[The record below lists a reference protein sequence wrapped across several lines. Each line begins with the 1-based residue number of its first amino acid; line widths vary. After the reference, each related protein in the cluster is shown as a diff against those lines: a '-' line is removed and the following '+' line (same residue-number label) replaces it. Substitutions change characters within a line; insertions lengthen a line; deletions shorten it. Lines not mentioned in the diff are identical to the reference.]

1 MGHAIDRMMDR
12 DILHH
17 LPVVA
22 TVARRRSFAAAAAE
36 LGLGASA
43 VSHAVRLVEDR
54 LSTPLF
60 ARTTRSVSLTEAGAA
75 FLARALPALDA
86 IREAAEAT
94 QALKGRVSGVLRIN
108 APRVA
113 APLLLVDLLQELTAL
128 HPDLTVEVTTEDALV
143 DIVAGGYDA
152 GIRLGAMIAED
163 MVAVRL
169 TPPFKA
175 IMVASPRY
183 LATAAPIE
191 TLADLGAHNC
201 IGYRQASTGGS
212 YASEVLDDGRDSTV
226 ATRGTARVT
235 DPLLA
240 LDLALAGVGIAY
252 LFAPLVRRHLRD
264 GVLRWLLPDSAI
276 EEPGLFLYFPRRA
289 SEAPKLRAFIDAARR
304 HGPRGPSAERPKGRR
319 PRD

>member
-1 MGHAIDRMMDR
+1 MDR
-12 DILHH
+12 DILQH

-22 TVARRRSFAAAAAE
+22 VVARRRSFAAAAAE

-43 VSHAVRLVEDR
+43 VSHAVRMVEDR
-54 LSTPLF
+54 LRTPLF
-60 ARTTRSVSLTEAGAA
+60 ARTTRSVSLTEAGEA

-86 IREAAEAT
+86 IHEAAEAT
-94 QALKGRVSGVLRIN
+94 QALKGRVAGVLRIN

-113 APLLLVDLLQELTAL
+113 LPLVMVDLLHELAGL

-152 GIRLGAMIAED
+152 GIRLGEMIAED
-163 MVAVRL
+163 MIAVRL

-175 IMVASPRY
+175 IMVASPAY
-183 LATAAPIE
+183 LATAAPLA
-191 TLADLGAHNC
+191 TLDDLKAHNC
-201 IGYRQASTGGS
+201 IGYRQASTGGT
-212 YASEVLDDGRDSTV
+212 YAWEVLDHGRDSAV

-252 LFAPLVRRHLRD
+252 LFEPLVRRHIRE
-264 GVLRWLLPDSAI
+264 GALRWLLPDSAI

-289 SEAPKLRAFIDAARR
+289 SEAPKLRAFIDAAKLPA
-304 HGPRGPSAERPKGRR
+304 PRNK
-319 PRD
+319 